1 MGRKKS
7 EIEEEIYRIY
17 KRNHGKLSER
27 HRQEIRKQ
35 IKSIDTRF
43 YEQLVEY
50 DRKTGYTNKSAEYVN
65 IMLKHYRKK
74 MGENEKDYKARVT
87 TAKNKLLKNYGI
99 DTNYRKTKMLSF
111 KGFGKGLGIRKI
123 TVPNK
128 SVVTSN
134 MKKVR
139 TTALKSPKKFLGKVV
154 DNLKPSKKR
163 IHLSTPKGFFNK
175 LKTWKENNPTKFK
188 KYRIR
193 ALIAA
198 ALVSLSIGAATINDY
213 IQNVEQ
219 APIEHTVDYDATSE
233 YDDIE
238 LEEAEPESNEINEVE
253 METEISEES
262 TVLEETENE
271 TEGSTVQE
279 QTENETE
286 GPAVQEQTENETE
299 SSGVQ
304 EQTENEEEKEV
315 ETEPTNSVNEST
327 VALSTLAHSLI
338 LDSTIDFNTEFE
350 ISDGLYYET
359 PDETGNYGNY
369 SKFSGQKLKLTYI
382 DAIYEDGRYVT
393 YNSNC
398 GLSISDIIAQN
409 EGAQISYHVVT
420 TSGNILRMECIYI
433 K

>member
-87 TAKNKLLKNYGI
+87 TAKNKLLENYGI

-271 TEGSTVQE
+271 TE
-279 QTENETE
+279 
-286 GPAVQEQTENETE
+286 

-315 ETEPTNSVNEST
+315 ETEPTNSVSEST
-327 VALSTLAHSLI
+327 VTLSALAHSLI

-420 TSGNILRMECIYI
+420 TNGNILRMECIYI

>member
-87 TAKNKLLKNYGI
+87 TAKNKLLENYGI

-198 ALVSLSIGAATINDY
+198 ALVSLSIGASTINDY
-213 IQNVEQ
+213 IQNLEQ

-238 LEEAEPESNEINEVE
+238 LEETEPESNEINEVE

-271 TEGSTVQE
+271 TEGSTI
-279 QTENETE
+279 
-286 GPAVQEQTENETE
+286 
-299 SSGVQ
+299 Q

>member
-87 TAKNKLLKNYGI
+87 TAKNKLLENYGI

-198 ALVSLSIGAATINDY
+198 ALVSLSIGASTINDY
-213 IQNVEQ
+213 IQNLEQ

-238 LEEAEPESNEINEVE
+238 LEETEPESNEINEVE

-271 TEGSTVQE
+271 TEGSTIQE
-279 QTENETE
+279 QTK
-286 GPAVQEQTENETE
+286 
-299 SSGVQ
+299 
-304 EQTENEEEKEV
+304 NEEEKEV
-315 ETEPTNSVNEST
+315 ESEPTNSVNEST

>member
-87 TAKNKLLKNYGI
+87 TAKNKLLENYGI

-198 ALVSLSIGAATINDY
+198 ALVSLSIGASTINDY
-213 IQNVEQ
+213 IQNLEQ

-238 LEEAEPESNEINEVE
+238 LEETEPESNEINEVE

-271 TEGSTVQE
+271 TEGSTI
-279 QTENETE
+279 
-286 GPAVQEQTENETE
+286 
-299 SSGVQ
+299 Q

-315 ETEPTNSVNEST
+315 ESEPTNSVNEST

-338 LDSTIDFNTEFE
+338 LDSKIDFNTEFE

>member
-87 TAKNKLLKNYGI
+87 TAKNKLLENYGI

-238 LEEAEPESNEINEVE
+238 LEETEPESNEINEVE

-271 TEGSTVQE
+271 TE
-279 QTENETE
+279 
-286 GPAVQEQTENETE
+286 

-315 ETEPTNSVNEST
+315 DTEPTNSVSEST
-327 VALSTLAHSLI
+327 VTLSALAHSLI

-420 TSGNILRMECIYI
+420 TNGNILRMECIYI

>member
-27 HRQEIRKQ
+27 RRQEIRKQ

-198 ALVSLSIGAATINDY
+198 ALVSLSIEASTINDY
-213 IQNVEQ
+213 IQNLEQ

-238 LEEAEPESNEINEVE
+238 LEETEPESNEINEVE

-271 TEGSTVQE
+271 TEGSTI
-279 QTENETE
+279 
-286 GPAVQEQTENETE
+286 
-299 SSGVQ
+299 Q

>member
-87 TAKNKLLKNYGI
+87 TAKNKLLENYGI

-271 TEGSTVQE
+271 TE
-279 QTENETE
+279 
-286 GPAVQEQTENETE
+286 

-315 ETEPTNSVNEST
+315 DTEPTNSVSEST
-327 VALSTLAHSLI
+327 VTLSALAHSLI

-420 TSGNILRMECIYI
+420 TNGNILRMECIYI

>member
-74 MGENEKDYKARVT
+74 MGEKEKDYKARVT
-87 TAKNKLLKNYGI
+87 TAKNKLLENYGI

-233 YDDIE
+233 YHDIE
-238 LEEAEPESNEINEVE
+238 LEETEPESNEINEVE

-271 TEGSTVQE
+271 TEGSTI
-279 QTENETE
+279 
-286 GPAVQEQTENETE
+286 
-299 SSGVQ
+299 Q

>member
-87 TAKNKLLKNYGI
+87 TAKNKLLENYGI

-198 ALVSLSIGAATINDY
+198 ALVSLSIGASTINDY
-213 IQNVEQ
+213 IQNLEQ

-238 LEEAEPESNEINEVE
+238 LEETEPESNEINEVE

-271 TEGSTVQE
+271 TEGSTI
-279 QTENETE
+279 
-286 GPAVQEQTENETE
+286 
-299 SSGVQ
+299 Q

-315 ETEPTNSVNEST
+315 ESEPTNSVNEST

>member
-1 MGRKKS
+1 
-7 EIEEEIYRIY
+7 
-17 KRNHGKLSER
+17 
-27 HRQEIRKQ
+27 
-35 IKSIDTRF
+35 
-43 YEQLVEY
+43 
-50 DRKTGYTNKSAEYVN
+50 
-65 IMLKHYRKK
+65 

-198 ALVSLSIGAATINDY
+198 DLVSLSIGASTINDY
-213 IQNVEQ
+213 IQNLEQ

-238 LEEAEPESNEINEVE
+238 LEETEPESNEINEVE

-271 TEGSTVQE
+271 TEGPTI
-279 QTENETE
+279 
-286 GPAVQEQTENETE
+286 
-299 SSGVQ
+299 Q

>member
-87 TAKNKLLKNYGI
+87 TAKNKLLENYGI

-271 TEGSTVQE
+271 TE
-279 QTENETE
+279 
-286 GPAVQEQTENETE
+286 

-420 TSGNILRMECIYI
+420 TNGNILRMECIYI

>member
-87 TAKNKLLKNYGI
+87 TAKNKLLENYGI

-175 LKTWKENNPTKFK
+175 LKTWKENNRQDTP
-188 KYRIR
+188 
-193 ALIAA
+193 AA
-198 ALVSLSIGAATINDY
+198 GDHKDN
-213 IQNVEQ
+213 
-219 APIEHTVDYDATSE
+219 
-233 YDDIE
+233 
-238 LEEAEPESNEINEVE
+238 
-253 METEISEES
+253 
-262 TVLEETENE
+262 
-271 TEGSTVQE
+271 G
-279 QTENETE
+279 
-286 GPAVQEQTENETE
+286 G
-299 SSGVQ
+299 
-304 EQTENEEEKEV
+304 
-315 ETEPTNSVNEST
+315 
-327 VALSTLAHSLI
+327 
-338 LDSTIDFNTEFE
+338 
-350 ISDGLYYET
+350 
-359 PDETGNYGNY
+359 
-369 SKFSGQKLKLTYI
+369 
-382 DAIYEDGRYVT
+382 
-393 YNSNC
+393 
-398 GLSISDIIAQN
+398 
-409 EGAQISYHVVT
+409 
-420 TSGNILRMECIYI
+420 
-433 K
+433 

>member
-87 TAKNKLLKNYGI
+87 TAKNKLLENYGI

-238 LEEAEPESNEINEVE
+238 LEETEPESNEINEVE

-262 TVLEETENE
+262 TVLEE
-271 TEGSTVQE
+271 
-279 QTENETE
+279 
-286 GPAVQEQTENETE
+286 TENETE